1 MTPRLFNDQIK
12 KVYFSIS
19 EVSKIVGENQSTIR
33 FWCLKFDLPVYRK
46 RNRNRSFSRNDIAKL
61 HVIKNLLRVDKYTIE
76 GAKQKLK

>member
-19 EVSKIVGENQSTIR
+19 EVSKIIGENQSTIR
-33 FWCLKFDLPVYRK
+33 FWCLKFGLPFDRK
-46 RNRNRSFSRNDIAKL
+46 NRIRKFCRDDVAKF
-61 HVIKNLLRVDKYTIE
+61 HIIKTLLRVDKYTIE